1 MSPRPST
8 PESFPRRFAAT
19 RRRPFGWLATGALLA
34 FAPKCLLCLLA
45 YMGLGAALGLGG
57 PEICGAPNDPTVHW
71 PTWLSTLSLV
81 ALVIA
86 FFAHGQRRRA

>member
-1 MSPRPST
+1 MAWSGSAITTAMSPRPST

-57 PEICGAPNDPTVHW
+57 PCTGRPGFP
-71 PTWLSTLSLV
+71 P
-81 ALVIA
+81 
-86 FFAHGQRRRA
+86 